1 VNFETLH
8 CPTDIVIKF
17 ISSLSARLKSN
28 PPMKKM
34 MGLPSVPDDMMI
46 RGEQLKIS
54 TS

>member
-8 CPTDIVIKF
+8 YPTYIAIKF

-28 PPMKKM
+28 PPIKKT
-34 MGLPSVPDDMMI
+34 MGLLRVPDDMMI